1 MQTRLVLKFIS
12 VKEAEEGKPPDVS
25 EVISLSSIE
34 TDHTKFT
41 SPGIRTQAHYD
52 LDKIMDM
59 LVNQRLPVEQESDHY
74 LSLRQLIKELQV
86 LMSRSSEADYSILK
100 RESVGEVSMTLTFKG
115 PQYGLHPKV

>member
-1 MQTRLVLKFIS
+1 
-12 VKEAEEGKPPDVS
+12 
-25 EVISLSSIE
+25 
-34 TDHTKFT
+34 
-41 SPGIRTQAHYD
+41 
-52 LDKIMDM
+52 MDM